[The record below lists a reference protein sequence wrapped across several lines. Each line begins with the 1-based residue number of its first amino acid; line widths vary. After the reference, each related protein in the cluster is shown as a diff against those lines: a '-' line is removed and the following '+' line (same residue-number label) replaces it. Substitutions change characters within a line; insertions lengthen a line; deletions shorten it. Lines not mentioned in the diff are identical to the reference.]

1 MNTEFMKRTILI
13 SLFAL
18 CGTAFAQNKIW
29 SLKDCINYAMDNNLS
44 LERSKLNLNS
54 AEYDKKISKFD
65 FLPNLNGN
73 ASQGFSFGRAVNPTT
88 NEFITSNISN
98 LSFQVNSNVT
108 IFNAGR
114 LQNTFKLNKAQVKS
128 SEYALKELEN
138 DISLNIANAF
148 LQILFQKELLE
159 TSEQQLEL
167 SKSQL
172 ERMKIRFQN
181 GLESNSKLLEVE
193 SQFYT
198 DQQSKQTA
206 YFNLQNSRLNLF
218 QLLDIQDYENNE
230 IEIPTIETPETIEH
244 LSVSQIF
251 NNSKQHLPQYKK
263 IEADKKVSQLN
274 TKVTRAAKLPT
285 LTLGAGLDS
294 RASKL
299 LGSENIATKDQLDA
313 NFSQNVNLN
322 LSVPIFN
329 KFRNNINIQKS
340 KLRELQVN
348 VDEKELNNKIY
359 KDIQSSMFN
368 AQSAYEAFKTSQKA
382 YASSSESYN
391 NANERYKLALLSY
404 YDFQQSKN
412 TLFAA
417 KSKLIQ
423 AKYDYIF
430 KTMILKFYQGHPITL
445 N

>member
-1 MNTEFMKRTILI
+1 MKRTILI

>member
-1 MNTEFMKRTILI
+1 MKRTILI

-18 CGTAFAQNKIW
+18 CGTAFAQNKTW
-29 SLKDCINYAMDNNLS
+29 SLRDCINYAMDNNLS

-108 IFNAGR
+108 VFNAR
-114 LQNTFKLNKAQVKS
+114 RINNTFKLNKEQVKS
-128 SEYALKELEN
+128 SHYALKELEN
-138 DISLNIANAF
+138 NISLNIANAY

-159 TSEQQLEL
+159 TSDQQLEL

-198 DQQSKQTA
+198 DQQAKQTA

-230 IEIPTIETPETIEH
+230 IEIPKIETPETIAH

-251 NNSKQHLPQYKK
+251 DNSKQHLPQYKK

-274 TKVTRAAKLPT
+274 TKVTRAAKSPT
-285 LTLGAGLDS
+285 LSLGAGIDS

-329 KFRNNINIQKS
+329 KFRNNLNIQKS
-340 KLRELQVN
+340 KLRELQIN

-359 KDIQSSMFN
+359 KDIQSSMFD
-368 AQSAYEAFKTSQKA
+368 AQSAFEAFKTSQKA

>member
-1 MNTEFMKRTILI
+1 MKRTILI

-193 SQFYT
+193 SQYYT

-263 IEADKKVSQLN
+263 IEADKNVSQLN

>member
-1 MNTEFMKRTILI
+1 MNTEFMKRTIFI

-88 NEFITSNISN
+88 NDFMNN
-98 LSFQVNSNVT
+98 LSNFSYQINSNVT

-138 DISLNIANAF
+138 NISLNIANAY

-172 ERMKIRFQN
+172 ERMQIRFKN
-181 GLESNSKLLEVE
+181 GIESNSKLLEVE

-206 YFNLQNSRLNLF
+206 YFNLKNSQLSLF
-218 QLLDIQDYENNE
+218 QLLDIQDYENNN
-230 IEIPTIETPETIEH
+230 IEIPTIEAPETVEH
-244 LSVSQIF
+244 LSAHQIF
-251 NNSKQHLPQYKK
+251 NQSKQHLPQYKK
-263 IEADKKVSQLN
+263 IEADKDVSQLN
-274 TKVTRAAKLPT
+274 TKVTKSSKLPT
-285 LTLGAGLDS
+285 LTLGAGINS
-294 RASKL
+294 RSTLLIGSK
-299 LGSENIATKDQLDA
+299 ENPATLDQLDA
-313 NFSQNVNLN
+313 NFSQSLNFN

-340 KLRELQVN
+340 KLQELQIEVN
-348 VDEKELNNKIY
+348 EKELNNQVY
-359 KDIQSSMFN
+359 KDIQSALFN
-368 AQSAYEAFKTSQKA
+368 AQSSFAAFVTSKKA
-382 YASSSESYN
+382 YTSSLESYN
-391 NANERYKLALLSY
+391 NANERFKLALLSY